1 MVNPAMVLIII
12 GIILLLLVLFVAF
25 SNRKGSLFQ
34 GKRDIHTKR
43 ATIQF
48 LIGLSLSLI
57 GAFLMFNGTLLGENT
72 ISIARIIGIVGILL
86 IGTSFTTLPFILK
99 KEKG

>member
-1 MVNPAMVLIII
+1 MANPAAVLIII
-12 GIILLLLVLFVAF
+12 GILLVVLALFVAF
-25 SNRKGSLFQ
+25 SRPKGSLFQ

-48 LIGLSLSLI
+48 IIGLSLALI

-72 ISIARIIGIVGILL
+72 ISIAKIIGIVGILL

-99 KEKG
+99 KEKQ